1 MARTALTLQQALPG
15 AATTQTAPQAID
27 QVNGMNL
34 AILASGAGGYGT
46 FPRPAA
52 GQRWLLI
59 VTNSVASIKTII
71 FRAGSNPPSFR
82 GPLGD
87 ITLNLPASSTVY
99 VPLPDPSRI
108 TQADGSFNIDFGA
121 ATAGTISAV
130 GMPAAF

>member
-15 AATTQTAPQAID
+15 AATTQSAPQAID
-27 QVNGMNL
+27 VANGMSL
-34 AILASGAGGYGT
+34 SVAASVYGA

-52 GQRWLLI
+52 GGRTLLI
-59 VTNSVASIKTII
+59 VTNTVASIKTII
-71 FRAGSNPPSFR
+71 LRAGVNPPSFR

-99 VPLPDPSRI
+99 IPLPDPSRI

-130 GMPAAF
+130 GLPASFG